1 VSRVVLHNVS
11 RRFGAHT
18 AVDGVNLVAEPG
30 EFVALLGP
38 SGCGK
43 STTLRLLAGLE
54 PCDGGSIHIGGVDL
68 MQAPPAQRGVA
79 MVFQNYALFPHLSV
93 AENIVFG
100 LSVRRVPAAER
111 QRRLARAAELLG
123 LGPYLDRK
131 PSQLSGGQRQRV
143 ALGRAI
149 VAEAPVCLM
158 DEPLSNLD
166 AQLRQQMR
174 AEIRELQQ
182 RLGITMLYVTHDQTE
197 AMTMADKV
205 VLMRAGKVEQQGS
218 PQALYG
224 QPQTSFVA
232 GFIGSPAMNLLPAA
246 LLPQGHPD
254 MLLGVRP
261 EHMAMDADAP
271 LLQARVVAV
280 EYLGAESLVICEV
293 GPERG
298 QATTGQSLD
307 PSGASGPHRLVLRTG
322 ALPKLPRRGEVI
334 GLTWPA
340 DAVHWFSPSDGQRIT
355 GPSPVAHGP

>member
-1 VSRVVLHNVS
+1 M
-11 RRFGAHT
+11 
-18 AVDGVNLVAEPG
+18 AVDGVSIGAEPG

-54 PCDGGSIHIGGVDL
+54 PCDGGSIRIGGVDVTH
-68 MQAPPAQRGVA
+68 APPAQRGVA

-100 LSVRRVPAAER
+100 LTVRRVPAAER
-111 QRRLARAAELLG
+111 QQRLARTAELLG

-218 PQALYG
+218 PQDLYTR
-224 QPQTSFVA
+224 PQTTFVA
-232 GFIGSPAMNLLPAA
+232 GFIGSPAMNLFPAA
-246 LLPQGHPD
+246 LLAHGNPD

-261 EHMAMDADAP
+261 EDIGLVTESP
-271 LLQARVVAV
+271 QLRARVVAV
-280 EYLGAESLVICEV
+280 EYLGAESLVICEADGQ
-293 GPERG
+293 GPDGGGTPGE
-298 QATTGQSLD
+298 
-307 PSGASGPHRLVLRTG
+307 SGPHRLVLRMA
-322 ALPKLPRRGEVI
+322 ALPDLPPRDECI
-334 GLTWPA
+334 GLSWHP
-340 DAVHWFSPSDGQRIT
+340 DAVHLFSPRSGQRIT
-355 GPSPVAHGP
+355 SPNAVVRAP